1 MRPLTP
7 FFISATLRCRAVGR
21 ALGLRRGLSVFL
33 GGLLPCAFLVLPL
46 LALAGADSSPG
57 ILQELKSFREMGSLL
72 LVAAHPDD
80 EDSTLIAF
88 LARGRFCRTAYLSVT
103 RGDGGQNVLGPE
115 IGDELGVIRTQEL
128 LAARR
133 IDGGQQFFTRAKDF
147 GFSKDYRETFNFWG
161 EQQVLSDV
169 VRVIRTFR
177 PDVVVANF
185 STIGGGGQ
193 HGHHTA
199 SAILAGEAFKL
210 AGDPKAFPDQLG
222 DLQPWQ
228 PKRLLQNRGRS
239 LTMEFGPE
247 FGVIAGRSRSM
258 HKTQGLGNFAGGGR
272 GGGGSAGFTF
282 LAGQPATNDIF
293 DGVDTTWGRVPG
305 GAEIGVMAGDVI
317 AHYDAAHPAA
327 SVPELLQI
335 HHLLA
340 GLPADPVLDGKRR
353 QLDHILQECLAL
365 SVETTIPQ
373 AEVVPG
379 ETLRLHH
386 VATVHGDVP
395 VRWVGVR
402 YPGAASQT
410 GPAMNLAMDQ
420 TASRDAARLLPAST
434 LITRPYWLREEGTI
448 GRFRVDD
455 ASLIG
460 RPENPPVFPIDE
472 VFEVNGEQFVVPDQ
486 PVQIIHDPAKGEIRH
501 VLWVIPPVSLKYV
514 DDVELF
520 PPGGARAAVVEVAA
534 ARDNVKGT
542 LRLEA
547 PAGWRVSPSTQPF
560 SIGKSGGAARLAFQI
575 TAPAQTGT
583 AEIQASAEVGG
594 VNWHTRRVELR
605 EHYEHIPPQLL
616 QPPARLK
623 ALSLEL
629 AVRGHKVGYIP
640 GAGDDVAQA
649 VARMGYEV
657 TQLTGADLTPEKLRG
672 LDAVVVGIRAFNVR
686 TDLAPGMPALF
697 EFATNGGN
705 VIVLYNRPARGGPS
719 VTELAPYNLVLS
731 GERVTDETAE
741 MTLLVPDHPVFNTPN
756 KIVPADFDG
765 WVQERGAYFASQWDA
780 HFVPLLA
787 CHDPGEQPLKGS
799 LLVAQYGKG
808 NFVYTALSWFR
819 QLPDGVPGA
828 YRLFANLVSLGK

>member
-1 MRPLTP
+1 
-7 FFISATLRCRAVGR
+7 
-21 ALGLRRGLSVFL
+21 
-33 GGLLPCAFLVLPL
+33 
-46 LALAGADSSPG
+46 
-57 ILQELKSFREMGSLL
+57 
-72 LVAAHPDD
+72 
-80 EDSTLIAF
+80 
-88 LARGRFCRTAYLSVT
+88 
-103 RGDGGQNVLGPE
+103 
-115 IGDELGVIRTQEL
+115 
-128 LAARR
+128 
-133 IDGGQQFFTRAKDF
+133 
-147 GFSKDYRETFNFWG
+147 
-161 EQQVLSDV
+161 
-169 VRVIRTFR
+169 
-177 PDVVVANF
+177 
-185 STIGGGGQ
+185 
-193 HGHHTA
+193 
-199 SAILAGEAFKL
+199 
-210 AGDPKAFPDQLG
+210 
-222 DLQPWQ
+222 
-228 PKRLLQNRGRS
+228 
-239 LTMEFGPE
+239 
-247 FGVIAGRSRSM
+247 M

-305 GAEIGVMAGDVI
+305 GAEIGVMAGDAI
-317 AHYDAAHPAA
+317 AHFDAAHPAA
-327 SVPELLQI
+327 SVPALLQI

-353 QLDHILQECLAL
+353 LLDHILQECLGL
-365 SVETTIPQ
+365 SVQTTIPQ
-373 AEVVPG
+373 AEIVPG

-402 YPGAASQT
+402 YPDAASPT

-420 TASRDAARLLPAST
+420 SASREATRPLPAGT
-434 LITRPYWLREEGTI
+434 PITQPYWLREEGTI
-448 GRFRVDD
+448 GRFRVDN

-460 RPENPPVFPIDE
+460 RPENPPVFPVDE
-472 VFEVNGEQFVVPDQ
+472 VFEVNGEPFVVPDE
-486 PVQIIHDPAKGEIRH
+486 PVQVMRDPVKGESR
-501 VLWVIPPVSLKYV
+501 LSLRVIPPVSLKFV

-520 PPGGARAAVVEVAA
+520 PPGGARAAAVEVTA
-534 ARDNVKGT
+534 ARDNVKGA

-547 PAGWRVSPSTQPF
+547 PAGWRVTTPAQSF
-560 SIGKSGGAARLAFQI
+560 SIGKSGGAARFTFNI
-575 TAPAQTGT
+575 TAPARSGT
-583 AEIQASAEVGG
+583 AEIQASANVGG

-629 AVRGHKVGYIP
+629 AIRGRKAGYIP

-697 EFATNGGN
+697 DFATNGGN

-719 VTELAPYNLVLS
+719 VMALAPYSLVLS

-765 WVQERGAYFASQWDA
+765 WVQERGAYFASQWDP
-780 HFVPLLA
+780 HFLPLLA
-787 CHDPGEQPLKGS
+787 CHDPGEPPLKGS